1 MQKAAQSLLRDRQAL
16 GRRLGFGGGLA
27 MGPAAVGRIGS
38 EGRLKYTAVGNVVNL
53 AARAM
58 PKSSSMWLQLMLS
71 MGACFSLNSMSAP

>member
-1 MQKAAQSLLRDRQAL
+1 
-16 GRRLGFGGGLA
+16 
-27 MGPAAVGRIGS
+27 MGPATVGRIGS
-38 EGRLKYTAVGNVVNL
+38 DGRLKYTAVGNVVNL